1 MEYLNNPVNIVAFA
15 ILAFL
20 FVQERSTVR
29 KALETQLQMKEVLEK
44 KFKKKISRLEAKV
57 DELEEALREFG
68 GK

>member
-29 KALETQLQMKEVLEK
+29 KALETQLQMKEELEK

-57 DELEEALREFG
+57 DKLEEALREFG